1 MVDNF
6 ALVLTHGLILLA
18 VWRLMSRADL
28 DVEQAPGE
36 SAGAETP
43 RVPRSGRRGG

>member
-18 VWRLMSRADL
+18 VWRLMTRADL
-28 DVEQAPGE
+28 DVEPDGGE
-36 SAGAETP
+36 SVVAP
-43 RVPRSGRRGG
+43 DPIRKRRG